1 MTEQLKTMLD
11 RAAAQHFD
19 QVDVDAIT
27 AAGDRTVRR
36 RRIVTGAAGV
46 AALVVLGVGAA
57 VIADGGD
64 DRADFTDDPFRTDV
78 PMWTEGSVLH
88 TPDATYDLGVD
99 VFTFVRT
106 SEGIVFTGQISEER
120 LGVYSFTGEGDP
132 DKIGETEDPH
142 LRSDPDGPYA
152 GWLDQSGDRPEAV
165 VIDQGSGDRVWSAP
179 AKLSFSFPIVAIDGS
194 SVYLADADEH
204 PTHLVDLVTGEDV
217 VLGDDGLGF
226 VDVEGD
232 LSAYLLEDADGAE
245 LGLEIRSDDRGVV
258 EIRFGVD
265 GLGVL
270 SPGGRW
276 ISVGADDVSVYD
288 TATGASVDLGATD
301 AIPGMGIAWAD
312 RDTMLVVAQTAEAL
326 VLMSCEVPSG
336 ECEELTTFD
345 DFSTLFAV
353 PDSDLLWMLRGES
366 GGLTVESSEVSASE
380 AG

>member
-152 GWLDQSGDRPEAV
+152 GWLDQSGDRPEALV
-165 VIDQGSGDRVWSAP
+165 VDQSTGEEVWSAP
-179 AKLSFSFPIVAIDGS
+179 ARLENSYPIVTIDGAMA
-194 SVYLADADEH
+194 YLADADEH
-204 PTHLVDLVTGEDV
+204 PTRVVNLSTGEESD
-217 VLGDDGLGF
+217 LADPGPYF
-226 VDVEGD
+226 MDVEGD
-232 LSAYLLEDADGAE
+232 LTAYLLESPASAD
-245 LGLEIRSDDRGVV
+245 LVIEIRRPGEATVKIENEDG
-258 EIRFGVD
+258 
-265 GLGVL
+265 GLGVF
-270 SPGGRW
+270 SPDGRW
-276 ISVGADDVSVYD
+276 ISGSAEHVSVYD
-288 TATGASVDLGATD
+288 TATGEPVADFTDLEGY
-301 AIPGMGIAWAD
+301 GYGWAD
-312 RDTMLVVAQTAEAL
+312 HDTLLVVAEAPEDND
-326 VLMSCEVPSG
+326 VLQLLSCEIPAGDCRVLRTF
-336 ECEELTTFD
+336 EDLTR
-345 DFSTLFAV
+345 LFAIG
-353 PDSDLLWMLRGES
+353 D
-366 GGLTVESSEVSASE
+366 SEVLWGLRTGEGESASE
-380 AG
+380 ESSAGAAG